1 MTQMQ
6 SEIDG
11 DFVVIANRHDF
22 VAFFHIDHYPTAEEY
37 LAIGARLS
45 QQMAKVIG
53 QFPLA
58 WAVVRK
64 SEFDPERAAAETHQT
79 PILVV

>member
-1 MTQMQ
+1 M
-6 SEIDG
+6 DPLDD

-22 VAFFHIDHYPTAEEY
+22 VFFYHCDHYPTGEEY
-37 LAIGARLS
+37 LAIGAKLS
-45 QQMAKVIG
+45 QQMAATIG
-53 QFPLA
+53 HLPLA

-64 SEFDPERAAAETHQT
+64 SEFDPERAAAETHKT